1 MIVLRQIINLEGL
14 LLHRFYRKNNNNNVR
29 LNLVHIHKSNVQRQ
43 PNNAKLKNLP
53 KNNNKSNKYTFK
65 ILFKT

>member
-14 LLHRFYRKNNNNNVR
+14 LLHRFYRKNNNNNVH

-53 KNNNKSNKYTFK
+53 KNNNKSNKYTLK